1 MMIGTSVPSQ
11 WLPYCGP
18 GPGPAEWFAK
28 WNFDPLLIVVVI
40 VCLLAGLRFAPERKG
55 SHISAAAVMAVLFVS
70 PICALGS
77 ALFAVRVGHHVA
89 LMLIL
94 APLLV
99 TSFNLHKRALPS
111 LTLLTAFQAIVVWL
125 WHAPGLYSAALSSDL
140 LFWVMQVT
148 ITGSAAVW
156 WAKVKQAH
164 ASGAVT
170 ALLAT
175 MVQMGAL
182 GALLTFAGRAF
193 YAPHYLTTIGWGVS
207 PLEDQQ
213 IAGLIMWVVA
223 AAPYLLIAVTLLYR
237 SLEPAGRPDAGS

>member
-1 MMIGTSVPSQ
+1 MIGTNAPSQ

-18 GPGPAEWFAK
+18 GPGPVEWLAR
-28 WNFDPLLIVVVI
+28 WNFDPVLIGLVTL
-40 VCLLAGLRFAPERKG
+40 CLFIGVRFAPDRNR
-55 SHISAAAVMAVLFVS
+55 SHLAAVLVMAVLFVS

-77 ALFAVRVGHHVA
+77 ALFAVRVGHHAA

-99 TSFNLHKRALPS
+99 TSFKVDKRTLPS
-111 LTLLTAFQAIVVWL
+111 LTLLTAVQAVVVWL
-125 WHAPGLYSAALSSDL
+125 WHAPGLYAAALSSDL
-140 LFWVMQVT
+140 LFWIMQIT

-170 ALLAT
+170 SLLAT

-182 GALLTFAGRAF
+182 GALLTFAGRPF
-193 YAPHYLTTIGWGVS
+193 YAPHYLTTIGWGLS

-213 IAGLIMWVVA
+213 IGGLIMWVVA
-223 AAPYLLIAVTLLYR
+223 AAVYLLIALALLYR
-237 SLEPAGRPDAGS
+237 SLEPAGRSDAGA